1 MTDEIDRAAKREAE
15 LLSDALRD
23 QARRA
28 GLVGKTVADSA
39 HYCGEHADSSWP
51 GCGEP
56 IAQARRE
63 AHHRALAGRL
73 DGMEAVNREE
83 AAQWQRIERD
93 LLRMQAEMPLH
104 YVRREDYIR
113 GQSVIEAKLDALG
126 SKLEAAQLRAA
137 AGGGNHAN

>member
-39 HYCGEHADSSWP
+39 HYCGE
-51 GCGEP
+51 P

-63 AHHRALAGRL
+63 ALPGCQFC
-73 DGMEAVNREE
+73 VVC
-83 AAQWQRIERD
+83 
-93 LLRMQAEMPLH
+93 QA
-104 YVRREDYIR
+104 RREKGKR
-113 GQSVIEAKLDALG
+113 P
-126 SKLEAAQLRAA
+126 
-137 AGGGNHAN
+137 

>member
-1 MTDEIDRAAKREAE
+1 MTDEIDRAAEREAE

-39 HYCGEHADSSWP
+39 HYCGENADSSWP

-63 AHHRALAGRL
+63 ALPGCQFC
-73 DGMEAVNREE
+73 VVC
-83 AAQWQRIERD
+83 
-93 LLRMQAEMPLH
+93 QA
-104 YVRREDYIR
+104 RRGKGKR
-113 GQSVIEAKLDALG
+113 P
-126 SKLEAAQLRAA
+126 
-137 AGGGNHAN
+137 